1 VAHAWTSTAEAPVT
15 GIPDSTRDA
24 LDGLRALG
32 GDGLVRQMVSIF
44 IDHSAGR
51 IDALRSAL
59 DAGDLP
65 GVAGAAHTLKGSSR
79 QLGLSAMADAC
90 LALEQACKGGDA
102 STAQTL
108 AAAVHE
114 SYTAAAA
121 LLREATA

>member
-1 VAHAWTSTAEAPVT
+1 MT
-15 GIPDSTRDA
+15 GIPDSTRTA

-59 DAGDLP
+59 DAGDLD

-79 QLGLSAMADAC
+79 QLGLSEMADAC
-90 LALEQACKGGDA
+90 LALEQACKAGNA
-102 STAQTL
+102 SAAQAL
-108 AAAVHE
+108 AAAVHV
-114 SYTAAAA
+114 SYTAAAD

>member
-1 VAHAWTSTAEAPVT
+1 MTA
-15 GIPDSTRDA
+15 IPDSTRTA
-24 LDGLRALG
+24 LEGLRALG

-59 DAGDLP
+59 DAGDLD
-65 GVAGAAHTLKGSSR
+65 GAAGAAHTLKGSSR
-79 QLGLSAMADAC
+79 QLGLSEMAEAC

-102 STAQTL
+102 SASQTL

-114 SYTAAAA
+114 SYTAAAE